1 MGFKFPLVL
10 NCRSRHNDRYIY
22 LCNYSRQIGKML
34 VQPEATTADL
44 NLDCDIAIVGGG
56 IVGATL
62 AAALKDSG
70 LKIVLIEARPFEVAA
85 SKSQAYAFSPLSSR
99 IYEGIGVWKDIFPH
113 IGKYQHISLTDA
125 DYPQKVT
132 FETHD
137 LPGEHLG
144 YVAQHN
150 VVITALHEYLTDCP
164 NLTWLCPGEVINLTT
179 DREISTVEIKIDG
192 EPRLIKTKLV
202 VGADGARSRI
212 RSLARIKTR
221 GWKYWQSC
229 VAFTIEHTASENNT
243 AFERF
248 WSTGPMGVLPLP
260 GNRCQIVWT
269 HPHAEAKAL
278 AESDES
284 AFLSKLQTYTGG
296 VLGDLKLVSKRM
308 VFPVQLMQCDRYI
321 QSRLALIGDAAH
333 CCHPV
338 GGQGLNMGIRDA
350 ASLAQIL
357 QTAHQQ
363 GRDIGTVKVLKRY
376 ESWRKIENLAI
387 LGFTDLLDRLFSNNW
402 LPVVAVRRLGLWMM
416 NYFKPLKVFALKLM
430 TGLLG
435 RTPKLAQR

>member
-1 MGFKFPLVL
+1 
-10 NCRSRHNDRYIY
+10 
-22 LCNYSRQIGKML
+22 ML
-34 VQPEATTADL
+34 LQAETNKIDTHSHYCDL
-44 NLDCDIAIVGGG
+44 AIVGGG
-56 IVGATL
+56 IVGTTL

-70 LKIVLIEARPFEVAA
+70 LKIILIEARPPEVTAA
-85 SKSQAYAFSPLSSR
+85 KTQAYAFSPLSSY
-99 IYEGIGVWKDIFPH
+99 IYEGIGVWQDILPH

-125 DYPQKVT
+125 DYEKKVQFAT
-132 FETHD
+132 KD

-150 VVITALHEYLTDCP
+150 IVISALHKYLADCD
-164 NLTWLCPGEVINLTT
+164 NVTWFCPGEVTNVATGKELSTIEVNLKG
-179 DREISTVEIKIDG
+179 RQH
-192 EPRLIKTKLV
+192 LIKTRLV
-202 VGADGARSRI
+202 VGADGARSHI
-212 RSLARIKTR
+212 RNLAGIKTR

-229 VAFTIEHTASENNT
+229 VAFTIKHTALENNT

-248 WSTGPMGVLPLP
+248 WPSGPMGVLPLP

-269 HPHAEAKAL
+269 HPHEEAKAL
-278 AESDES
+278 AQLDES
-284 AFLSKLQTYTGG
+284 AFLEKLQVYTGG
-296 VLGDLKLVSKRM
+296 ALGDLELVSKRM

-321 QSRLALIGDAAH
+321 QPRLALIGDAAH

-357 QTAHQQ
+357 QTANHKGQ
-363 GRDIGTVKVLKRY
+363 DLGTVKVLKRY

-387 LGFTDLLDRLFSNNW
+387 LGFTDLLDRMFSNSW
-402 LPVVAVRRLGLWMM
+402 LPVVVLRRLGLWIL
-416 NYFKPLKVFALKLM
+416 NYLKPLRILALKLM

-435 RTPKLAQR
+435 RKPELARR

>member
-1 MGFKFPLVL
+1 
-10 NCRSRHNDRYIY
+10 
-22 LCNYSRQIGKML
+22 ML
-34 VQPEATTADL
+34 AQPDTITESVSF
-44 NLDCDIAIVGGG
+44 DCDIAIVGGG
-56 IVGATL
+56 IVGTTL

-70 LKIVLIEARPFEVAA
+70 LKIILIEARSPEV
-85 SKSQAYAFSPLSSR
+85 SRQKTQAYAFSPLSSR
-99 IYEGIGVWKDIFPH
+99 IYEGIGIWEDIFPH
-113 IGKYQHISLTDA
+113 IGKYQHISLSDA
-125 DYPQKVT
+125 DYRKKVS
-132 FETHD
+132 FEKQD

-150 VVITALHEYLTDCP
+150 VVITALHKYLENCK
-164 NLTWLCPGEVINLTT
+164 NVTWLCPGEVVNVTT
-179 DREISTVEIKIDG
+179 EKDISTVEVKVNG
-192 EPRLIKTKLV
+192 EQRLVKTKLV
-202 VGADGARSRI
+202 IGADGARSHI
-212 RSLARIKTR
+212 RSLAGIKTR

-229 VAFTIEHTASENNT
+229 VAFTIKHSAPENNT

-248 WSTGPMGVLPLP
+248 WSSGPMGVLPLP

-269 HPHAEAKAL
+269 NPHADAKAL
-278 AESDES
+278 AELDES
-284 AFLSKLQTYTGG
+284 AFLTKLKSYIPDTFGSIE
-296 VLGDLKLVSKRM
+296 LVSKRM

-363 GRDIGTVKVLKRY
+363 GQDIGTVKVLKRY
-376 ESWRKIENLAI
+376 EGWRKIENLAI
-387 LGFTDLLDRLFSNNW
+387 LGFTDLLDRLFSNSW

-416 NYFKPLKVFALKLM
+416 SYLKPLKIFALRLM

-435 RTPKLAQR
+435 RKPKLAQQSTNS